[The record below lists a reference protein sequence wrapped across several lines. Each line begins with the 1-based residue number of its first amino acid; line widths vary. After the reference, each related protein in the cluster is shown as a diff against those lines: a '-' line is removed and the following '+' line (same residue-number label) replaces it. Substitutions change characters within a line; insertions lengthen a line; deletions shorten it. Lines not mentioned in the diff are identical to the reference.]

1 MVCTSQFKA
10 LIIVIYFAVV
20 EIGLSSSN
28 YDTTETSGTV
38 QVCAVIT
45 LGLRLT
51 LECNVSLSLGTS
63 DASAIGWFVCV
74 CLCVYLNTGN
84 LPFVYQTVMTII
96 Q

>member
-28 YDTTETSGTV
+28 YDTTESSGTV

-45 LGLRLT
+45 SRLSLT
-51 LECNVSLSLGTS
+51 LECDVSLSLGTS
-63 DASAIGWFVCV
+63 DASAIGLCVCV
-74 CLCVYLNTGN
+74 CVCVLKK
-84 LPFVYQTVMTII
+84 I
-96 Q
+96 